1 VLRIFLSDSEINKNS
16 KRYNRDKMI
25 EIKYQY
31 IELITSVIKQL
42 MKDKKKLLMEWNLI
56 IKMKEI

>member
-1 VLRIFLSDSEINKNS
+1 
-16 KRYNRDKMI
+16 MI

-42 MKDKKKLLMEWNLI
+42 MKDKKKITYGMEFDNKNERD
-56 IKMKEI
+56 IK

>member
-1 VLRIFLSDSEINKNS
+1 
-16 KRYNRDKMI
+16 MI

>member
-1 VLRIFLSDSEINKNS
+1 
-16 KRYNRDKMI
+16 MI
-25 EIKYQY
+25 EIKYQC

-42 MKDKKKLLMEWNLI
+42 MIDKNKKILMEWNLK

>member
-1 VLRIFLSDSEINKNS
+1 
-16 KRYNRDKMI
+16 MI

-42 MKDKKKLLMEWNLI
+42 MKEKKSLMEWNLK

>member
-1 VLRIFLSDSEINKNS
+1 MSDSEINKNS

-25 EIKYQY
+25 EIKYQC

-42 MKDKKKLLMEWNLI
+42 MIDKNKKILMEWNLK